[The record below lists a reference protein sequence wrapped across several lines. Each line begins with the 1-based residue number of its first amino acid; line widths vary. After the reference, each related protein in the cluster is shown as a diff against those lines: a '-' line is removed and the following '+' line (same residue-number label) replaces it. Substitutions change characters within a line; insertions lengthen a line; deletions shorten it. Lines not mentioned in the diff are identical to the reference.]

1 MAMSEGKRNILNI
14 ITELSDRAVT
24 KSVID
29 TAVIDR
35 SGLPAEEVRN
45 YFDRL
50 EGLGYI
56 TKGIKVLGADFKL
69 MNMTKEGLLASSE
82 NQPLR

>member
-1 MAMSEGKRNILNI
+1 VTGLCD
-14 ITELSDRAVT
+14 LSDRAVT

-45 YFDRL
+45 YFDQL

-56 TKGIKVLGADFKL
+56 TKGIKVSGADFKL